1 MRAIY
6 MDNNAT
12 TPVRPEVVETV
23 TEALRGLHGNPST
36 LYSFGREAHEKLNWA
51 RGVMADIL
59 GAKPEEI
66 VFTSGGT
73 ESDNIAVF
81 GVTRALKKKGNHV
94 ITTPFEH
101 HAVLNPSKQLIKD
114 GWDVTFLKIGEDG
127 IVNPRDVEAA
137 ITDKTVLISIMH
149 ANNEIGTIQPIAEIG
164 KIAKKHKITFHT
176 DAVQTFAKYDT
187 NVDELGVDLLSAS
200 SHKIYGPKGVGM
212 LYVRK
217 GVKLLP
223 IMFGGHQERSIKPG
237 TENVPGIVGFAR
249 AAELVYAERKEEDSR
264 LRKMRDR
271 LWEGIR
277 DSVPHAHLHGH
288 PDLRLGGTL
297 NIGFDFVEGE
307 SLILS
312 LDEYGICVASGSAC
326 TSDVLEPSHVLA
338 SIGIPAEG
346 AHGALRFSL
355 GRTNTEEDVDVV
367 LEALPKVV
375 EKLRAFSPLYK
386 QYLREQAAKAV

>member
-1 MRAIY
+1 
-6 MDNNAT
+6 MDHNAT
-12 TPVRPEVVETV
+12 TPVRPEVVETM
-23 TEALRGLHGNPST
+23 TEALRDLYGNPST
-36 LYSFGREAHEKLNWA
+36 LYGPGRDSHEKLDWA
-51 RGVMADIL
+51 RGVMAGII

-81 GVTRALKKKGNHV
+81 GVTKAMRKKGNHV

-101 HAVLNPSKQLIKD
+101 HAVLNPVKQLQKD
-114 GWDVTFLKIGEDG
+114 GWEVTFVRVGNDG
-127 IVNPRDVEAA
+127 IVNPADVEAA

-164 KIAKKHKITFHT
+164 KIAKKHKITFHSDT
-176 DAVQTFAKYDT
+176 VQTFAKHDT
-187 NVDELGVDLLSAS
+187 KVDELGVDLLSAS

-249 AAELVYAERKEEDSR
+249 AAELLYAERKKEEKR
-264 LRKMRDR
+264 LSAMRDR
-271 LWEGIR
+271 LWEGISGR
-277 DSVPHAHLHGH
+277 IPHVHLHGH
-288 PDLRLGGTL
+288 PDKRLAGTL
-297 NIGFDFVEGE
+297 NVGFAFVEGE

-312 LDEYGICVASGSAC
+312 LDEFGICVASGSAC
-326 TSDVLEPSHVLA
+326 TSDVLEPSHVLT
-338 SIGIPAEG
+338 SIGIPPEG
-346 AHGALRFSL
+346 AHGALRISL
-355 GRTNTEEDVDVV
+355 GRENKDEDVDAV

-375 EKLRAFSPLYK
+375 ENLRAFSPLYK
-386 QYLREQAAKAV
+386 KFLKEQAAKAG